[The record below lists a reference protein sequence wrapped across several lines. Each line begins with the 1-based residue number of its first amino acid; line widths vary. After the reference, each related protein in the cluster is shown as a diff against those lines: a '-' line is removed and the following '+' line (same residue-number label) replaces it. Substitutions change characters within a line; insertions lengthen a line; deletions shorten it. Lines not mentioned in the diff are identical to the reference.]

1 MKQEIAWRRYRMARP
16 RSYFL
21 ERVQLGRPRVAE
33 QAVPCFGAD
42 PHHTG
47 ETRLQIAEFHGA
59 EQRQEGPHRT
69 TEPSSD
75 GPGPGLLSQL
85 EKSPTESGVLQPAAD

>member
-1 MKQEIAWRRYRMARP
+1 MARP

-59 EQRQEGPHRT
+59 EQRRKVRT
-69 TEPSSD
+69 ERPNRRAM
-75 GPGPGLLSQL
+75 
-85 EKSPTESGVLQPAAD
+85 VRARVYCHN